1 MKLLTAPPIMTL
13 LIFKKSVK
21 VNSSLHLLKMPLL
34 LVKLF
39 SLKSII
45 QIQFLEWVS
54 LLKTVLFLTMKADH
68 MISSQIIVQIE
79 LQHRLITLIK
89 ECVSY
94 CVGSTRGQ
102 NFSPKKCS
110 QMKFRLRVLHRIW
123 AKFLSA
129 KQIEH

>member
-1 MKLLTAPPIMTL
+1 M
-13 LIFKKSVK
+13 IFKKSVK

-68 MISSQIIVQIE
+68 MISSLIIVQIE

-102 NFSPKKCS
+102 NFSSKKCS
-110 QMKFRLRVLHRIW
+110 KINFGPELKQDSELIRTFFWTTNGPPKFY
-123 AKFLSA
+123 
-129 KQIEH
+129 E